1 MSLVFLHSSF
11 RTSSTWLWDRFR
23 RLPETRAYCEVFH
36 EILATLKPGDVNTHT
51 SGGWRSKHGD
61 VAPYFLEFLPVL
73 KREGGALHYREGM
86 AFDRYIPADGLRGDI
101 DAEQERHLADLVAL
115 AEGEGKVPVLSCT
128 RSPGRLRGIR
138 NRLGGWHIFLYRD
151 LYQQWMSYASL
162 GHHANPYFLNTIH
175 YTLDRNRHDRFIA
188 RLCELPLHGVAPGM
202 AIGDGCLQ
210 ANEDGLV
217 VFAGLHLYLSMNAAG
232 AADCC
237 IDVNRLFREPAYRQ
251 DIEARIA
258 AGTGLTVDLSS
269 VRDGIEFAPFFVA
282 DRKALAARLEEVFA
296 TAVNALEGPEEE
308 RTAATAFGRGM
319 LDTLLASMEHHQFD
333 IAALKPELTERD
345 AALRAAREEA
355 TALRQR
361 LDERPADGGTTARV
375 AELER
380 DLAAAEADAA
390 HWRRSCA
397 AMAGSTSWRVTRP
410 LRWARCT
417 VRRLLPG
424 SPR

>member
-23 RLPETRAYCEVFH
+23 RLPEARAYCEVFH

-51 SGGWRSKHGD
+51 SNGWRSKHGD

-73 KREGGALHYREGM
+73 QPEGGALHYRAGM
-86 AFDRYIPADGLRGDI
+86 AFDRYVPADGLRGAI
-101 DAEQERHLADLVAL
+101 DAEEERHLASLVAL
-115 AEGEGKVPVLSCT
+115 AEAEGKVTVLSCT

-138 NRLGGWHIFLYRD
+138 GRLGGWHIFLYRD
-151 LYQQWMSYASL
+151 LYQQWMSYANL

-175 YTLDRNRHDRFIA
+175 YTIDRNRHDRFLA
-188 RLCELPLHGVAPGM
+188 RLGGMPLHGVAPGM

-210 ANEDGLV
+210 ADEDGFV

-251 DIEARIA
+251 DVEARIA
-258 AGTGLTVDLSS
+258 AGTELAVDLSS

-282 DRKALAARLEEVFA
+282 DRAALAARLEAVFA
-296 TAVNALEGPEEE
+296 AAVDALEGTEEE
-308 RTAATAFGRGM
+308 RTAAAAFGRGM
-319 LDTLLASMEHHQFD
+319 LDTLLASMERHQFD
-333 IAALKPELTERD
+333 IAALKPELAERD
-345 AALRAAREEA
+345 AALRAAREEVA
-355 TALRQR
+355 ALRRR
-361 LDERPADGGTTARV
+361 LDERPAGASAADAAARV

-380 DLAAAEADAA
+380 ALAESSADAA
-390 HWRRSCA
+390 HWRRFCA
-397 AMAGSTSWRVTRP
+397 AMSDSTSWQVTRP
-410 LRWARCT
+410 LRWARRT
-417 VRRLLPG
+417 ARRLLP
-424 SPR
+424 